1 MSNVPDLERELEELG
16 STIAPGPSIADEVM
30 RRIERRSPGEHPT
43 GRARRFSILR
53 TRTLKWLAAAAVAAA
68 ILLAMRLWPDAS
80 SNGIAWADVAR
91 RINDAKTLVI
101 SGRIEERNVSLGWR
115 STRMW
120 KFYFKDPGRSRVEH
134 YPHTTS
140 QPAGARRRPEIII
153 HVAAQPGV
161 LIGLQLSPS
170 HPDRYKGYRSV
181 MTSEAEESRVRN
193 RAADY
198 WTRLKAITEDQTRR
212 IGTREID
219 GVTTVGF
226 EAPVQA
232 IIPDLGPEVDY
243 SLDGYVRVYARKD
256 TAVPV
261 LVELHY
267 RDSEGTVSDHVFDEI
282 QWDVPLSDELFD
294 VSGKGDFDLVQDA
307 RQTSV
312 LFSRTRLRPS
322 VKVRIGLAEGPPVI
336 TEADIEAIRFGSVS
350 EYLLGQ
356 QGRKVTVSPLLS
368 EAAKEKLRRFTK
380 EHLREHLV
388 IDFNGEVRTE
398 VPIMGGF
405 SAVQLDITALGKT
418 LEEFEQ
424 EYLTSDPEP
433 APE

>member
-1 MSNVPDLERELEELG
+1 MSNEPELDRELQELG
-16 STIAPGPSIADEVM
+16 DTFAPGPSIADEVM
-30 RRIERRSPGEHPT
+30 RRIETQPPSKNQASSVRLV
-43 GRARRFSILR
+43 SILR
-53 TRTLKWLAAAAVAAA
+53 ARTLKWLAAAAVAAA
-68 ILLAMRLWPDAS
+68 ILLAMRLWPDPS

-91 RINDAKTLVI
+91 QINDAETLVM
-101 SGRIEERNVSLGWR
+101 SCRVERRHVSLDWR

-134 YPHTTS
+134 YPLTTS

-153 HVAAQPGV
+153 HVDQPGV
-161 LIGLQLSPS
+161 SIGLQLSPS
-170 HPDRYKGYRSV
+170 HPDRYTGYRSV
-181 MTSEAEESRVRN
+181 MTSEAEASHVRN
-193 RAADY
+193 RAADL
-198 WTRLKAITEDQTRR
+198 WTRLKSVTEDQTRR
-212 IGTREID
+212 IGTREIG

-232 IIPDLGPEVDY
+232 IIPDPGPEVDY
-243 SLDGYVRVYARKD
+243 SLDGYVRVYARKK

-261 LVELHY
+261 LVEIHY
-267 RDSEGTVSDHVFDEI
+267 RDSQDVVTDYVFDEI
-282 QWDVPLSDELFD
+282 QWGVPLSDELFD

-356 QGRKVTVSPLLS
+356 QGREVTVFPVLS
-368 EAAKEKLRRFTK
+368 KAAKEKLRRFTK
-380 EHLREHLV
+380 EHVGEHLV

-398 VPIMGGF
+398 VPIKAGIGG
-405 SAVQLDITALGKT
+405 VQLDITSLGKT